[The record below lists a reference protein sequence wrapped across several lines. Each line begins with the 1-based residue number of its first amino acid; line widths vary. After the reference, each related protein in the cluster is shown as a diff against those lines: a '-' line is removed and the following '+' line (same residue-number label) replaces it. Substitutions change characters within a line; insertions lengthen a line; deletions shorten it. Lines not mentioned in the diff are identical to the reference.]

1 MIKSK
6 EFKLSSYV
14 LQYMSTNVKVNE
26 SPNHFMTLDAVARGI
41 NDINKIAKVTKLHK
55 SDVELIVNDLAN
67 QRLIT
72 RAEKRG
78 FFGNKK
84 VRLSI
89 TEIGIR
95 LLNAK
100 KQELEQKMREV
111 QQWYNNGD
119 RSQIQDFMDSNRM
132 WMPMMLF
139 SGIMNIIFFT
149 SMMSMMGMAM
159 SPMESQMTG
168 TDSGSTT
175 DGSEGNN
182 QEGGSDVG
190 SNGNEGDVVDTS
202 GDFGGFDGGGF
213 GDF

>member
-1 MIKSK
+1 
-6 EFKLSSYV
+6 
-14 LQYMSTNVKVNE
+14 
-26 SPNHFMTLDAVARGI
+26 MTLDAVARGI

-119 RSQIQDFMDSNRM
+119 RSQIQDFMDSNMM

-149 SMMSMMGMAM
+149 SMLSMMGM
-159 SPMESQMTG
+159 SLNPLDSQMAGGEGADTG
-168 TDSGSTT
+168 SNTESG
-175 DGSEGNN
+175 EGNS
-182 QEGGSDVG
+182 QEGVNDAGAS
-190 SNGNEGDVVDTS
+190 GNEGDVVDTG

>member
-1 MIKSK
+1 
-6 EFKLSSYV
+6 LSPFA
-14 LQYMSTNVKVNE
+14 LHYMSANVKVNE
-26 SPNHFMTLDAVARGI
+26 SPNHFMILDAITRGI
-41 NDINKIAKVTKLHK
+41 NNIDKIAKVTRLHK

-67 QRLIT
+67 QRLII
-72 RAEKRG
+72 RAETRG

-84 VRLSI
+84 LKLSI
-89 TEIGIR
+89 TDTGIR

-100 KQELEQKMREV
+100 KQELEQKMHQV

-139 SGIMNIIFFT
+139 SGIMNIMFFT

-159 SPMESQMTG
+159 SPMESQVTG
-168 TDSGSTT
+168 IDPGSTT
-175 DGSEGNN
+175 DGGRGNN
-182 QEGGSDVG
+182 QEGNDIGS
-190 SNGNEGDVVDTS
+190 SGNEGDVVDTG